1 MYRFRFNRRSDME
14 EKNNRSDEAV
24 DVPSTQITSGEKN
37 GFFQIE
43 LERDDVTEDEMREVG
58 EFLVYDENGNRHK
71 LSDLSNEFK
80 TVFVFIRVSHIF
92 VLQAI
97 IYCILD
103 LYLQL
108 HFRACC
114 VLQRLNML
122 KVNFIVT
129 GKSEYEY

>member
-1 MYRFRFNRRSDME
+1 MNVFGWYTEDVQLCRE
-14 EKNNRSDEAV
+14 EHDRCGGEFLAQFPDDE
-24 DVPSTQITSGEKN
+24 
-37 GFFQIE
+37 IE
-43 LERDDVTEDEMREVG
+43 LERDDVTQDEMREVG

-71 LSDLSNEFK
+71 LSDLSSEFK